1 MLALTTSP
9 GYHKTQT
16 LNGNFYKNVSCGVI
30 VDIKKKKQKTK
41 TGFRGSLQMC
51 KMGKCYQRKSRNW
64 RVCVC
69 ISDCK
74 LC

>member
-16 LNGNFYKNVSCGVI
+16 LNCKFYKNVSCGVI
-30 VDIKKKKQKTK
+30 VDIKKKKQKQDLGAVFK
-41 TGFRGSLQMC
+41 C
-51 KMGKCYQRKSRNW
+51 AKMGKCYQRKSCNW